1 MKMTPGSTESP
12 CPRTSWGAPL
22 GRIVVLTGVFFWT
35 ACGSSEVATQPNP
48 VPTITALS
56 PTSAIAGGA
65 GFTLTVTGSN
75 FIRGS
80 VVRWNGAGRTTT
92 FVSGATL
99 TVTISEQDIATAGT
113 ANVSVFN
120 PPPGGG
126 TSASFPFSIQSPL
139 PVPVATALTP
149 ASAPAG
155 SLEVLM
161 VVDGEDFVE
170 RAVVRWN
177 GTDLPTTFVSDTRLH
192 ARVSQTE
199 LNFAGVAEITV
210 RNPAPDSG
218 VSNRLDFIVASPLEL
233 DLVADGFLQP
243 LGLENAG
250 DGSGRLFLLELGGKI
265 WILDGTSVLAE
276 PFLDLTGKVS
286 TQEENGLLGLTFHP
300 RFSQNGRFYVY
311 YTRDFGDPVQLQSVV
326 AEFLVSGTDPNKADA
341 ASERILLVVD
351 QPHIWHNAGQLAF
364 GPDGYLYIAFG
375 DGGGIGDPWQQGQD
389 ITTLLG
395 ALVRVDVDHPGP
407 EPYGIPADNPF
418 VGVEGADEIWAYG
431 FRNPWRFSFDF
442 PTQRL
447 FAGDVGQ
454 DAWEEVDIVVRGGNY
469 GWSVME
475 GSHCYPPEITDC
487 DTTSLLLPIHEYGRE
502 DGRSVTGGFVYRGS
516 QIPAL
521 AGSYVFGDF
530 ISGGIWSLA
539 EAADGTWHR
548 TKLFD
553 TDFFLVTFG
562 RDEAEELYVVD
573 FGGAVYR
580 LRQTSAP

>member
-1 MKMTPGSTESP
+1 M
-12 CPRTSWGAPL
+12 
-22 GRIVVLTGVFFWT
+22 
-35 ACGSSEVATQPNP
+35 
-48 VPTITALS
+48 
-56 PTSAIAGGA
+56 AGGA
-65 GFTLTVTGSN
+65 AFTLTVSGSN
-75 FIRGS
+75 FILGS
-80 VVRWNGAGRTTT
+80 VVRWNGTARTTT
-92 FVSGATL
+92 FVNGTTL
-99 TVTISEQDIATAGT
+99 TATISDQDIAAAGT

-126 TSASFPFSIQSPL
+126 ASASFPFSIQPPF
-139 PVPVATALTP
+139 PVPDAAALTP
-149 ASAPAG
+149 SSAPAG
-155 SLEVLM
+155 SLEVMM
-161 VVDGEDFVE
+161 VVDGEDFAE
-170 RAVVRWN
+170 GAVVTWN
-177 GTDLPTTFVSDTRLH
+177 GADLPTTFASDTRLR
-192 ARVSQTE
+192 ATVSQSL
-199 LNFAGVAEITV
+199 LNEPGAAAIAV
-210 RNPAPDSG
+210 RNPGPGGG
-218 VSNRLDFIVASPLEL
+218 VSNSLDFLVSAPLEL
-233 DLVADGFLQP
+233 NLVADGFVQP

-250 DGSGRLFLLELGGKI
+250 DGSGRMFLLELGGKI
-265 WILDGTSVLAE
+265 WILDGTSVLPE
-276 PFLDLTGKVS
+276 PFLDLTGIVS

-300 RFSQNGRFYVY
+300 QFAQNGRFFVY

-326 AEFLVSGTDPNKADA
+326 AEYAVSNTDPNKADP

-418 VGVEGADEIWAYG
+418 VGMEGADEIFAYG

-454 DAWEEVDIVVRGGNY
+454 DAWEEIDVVVRGGNY

-475 GSHCYPPEITDC
+475 GSHCYPPEVTDC
-487 DTTSLLLPIHEYGRE
+487 DRTRLLLPIHEYGRE

-516 QIPAL
+516 EIPTL
-521 AGSYVFGDF
+521 AGLYVFGDF
-530 ISGGIWSLA
+530 ISGNIWSLA
-539 EAADGTWHR
+539 EAPDGTWHR

-553 TDFFLVTFG
+553 TDFLVVTFG
-562 RDEAEELYVVD
+562 RDEAGELYVVD
-573 FGGAVYR
+573 FSGAIYR
-580 LRQTSAP
+580 LRQPDVP